1 MRHLLLVLPLA
12 LALPA
17 ASLADTH
24 EAPELTR
31 AGYFALAPEVRSLYL
46 AGLADGLDLAAA
58 GAKNARLS
66 AIAAC
71 LHGFDG
77 DGLRDAIE
85 TAEPRLEWPDDT
97 PAAGWA
103 VATMIQVCQL
113 QLPPE

>member
-1 MRHLLLVLPLA
+1 MPAAA
-12 LALPA
+12 LAD
-17 ASLADTH
+17 SH
-24 EAPELTR
+24 EAPEFTR
-31 AGYFALAPEVRSLYL
+31 AGYFALQPEARSLYL

-58 GAKNARLS
+58 GAKSDRLS

-77 DGLRDAIE
+77 DGLRDAVE
-85 TAEPRLEWPDDT
+85 TAEPVLTWPDET